1 MSEKKKKITSIEE
14 LPGVGDT
21 TAAKLREAGY
31 DSLEVIAVSLPA
43 EIAEVAGIGE
53 GTAAKAVIAARDALE
68 MGYETADIVWERRK
82 NIGKITTGS
91 KELDT
96 LLGGGIETMNITEGF
111 GRFGSGK
118 SQLAFQLCVNVQL
131 PKDKGGLEGSALFID
146 TESTFRPERI
156 AQMATA
162 KGLDIDT
169 ILKNIIIARAHTS
182 DHQTLLVEKAAELIK
197 EKNIKLL
204 IIDSLMACFR
214 SEYVGRGQLA
224 ERQQKLNKH
233 IHEVQKLAEM
243 HNLAVYVTNQVM
255 DRPDMMFGDPTAPV
269 GGNVVAHASG
279 VRMYLRRSKENR
291 RIAKIV
297 DSPHLAEGECVF
309 TVMENGV
316 GDVE

>member
-1 MSEKKKKITSIEE
+1 MSEKKKKITTIEE

-21 TAAKLREAGY
+21 TAAKLRDAGY

-68 MGYETADIVWERRK
+68 MGYETADVVLERRK
-82 NIGKITTGS
+82 NIQKITTGS

-111 GRFGSGK
+111 GRFSSGK
-118 SQLAFQLCVNVQL
+118 SQLAFQLCINVQL
-131 PKDKGGLEGSALFID
+131 PKEQGGLEGGALFLD

-156 AQMATA
+156 AQMAQS
-162 KGLDIDT
+162 KGLDEAA
-169 ILKNIIIARAHTS
+169 ILKNITVARAHTS
-182 DHQTLLVEKAAELIK
+182 DHQILLVEKASEVIK
-197 EKNIKLL
+197 EKNIKL
-204 IIDSLMACFR
+204 IVIDSLMSGFR
-214 SEYVGRGQLA
+214 SEYVGRGKLA
-224 ERQQKLNKH
+224 ERQQMLNKH
-233 IHEVQKLAEM
+233 IHEVQKLAEL
-243 HNLAVYVTNQVM
+243 HNIAVYVTNQVM
-255 DRPDMMFGDPTAPV
+255 DRPDIMFGDPTTPV
-269 GGNVVAHASG
+269 GGNIVAHASG

-297 DSPHLAEGECVF
+297 DSPHLPEGECVF
-309 TVMENGV
+309 TVTESGI